1 MTDFYAELAELLEV
15 DKVTDEDVLA
25 EFECWDSLTI
35 LSIIA
40 FLDQKYKIRKSA
52 IDISNCKT
60 VKDIN
65 ALTAK

>member
-1 MTDFYAELAELLEV
+1 MTDFYVELAELLEV
-15 DKVTDEDVLA
+15 DKVIDEDVLS

-40 FLDQKYKIRKSA
+40 FMNQKYKIRKSTT
-52 IDISNCKT
+52 DISNCKT
-60 VKDIN
+60 IKDIK